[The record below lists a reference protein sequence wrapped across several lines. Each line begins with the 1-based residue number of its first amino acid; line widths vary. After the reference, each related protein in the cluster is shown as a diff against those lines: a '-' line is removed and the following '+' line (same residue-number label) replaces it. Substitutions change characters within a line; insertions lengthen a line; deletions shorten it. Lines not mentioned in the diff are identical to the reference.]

1 MIEKVL
7 TVVTLEEAECD
18 DAAYWATQSPSQRL
32 AHVTALRESML
43 SEVDQRIVRVLSII
57 EVP

>member
-7 TVVTLEEAECD
+7 KVVTVEEAEKD

-32 AHVTALRESML
+32 AYITTLRESML
-43 SEVDQRIVRVLSII
+43 SVVDQRIVRVLRVI
-57 EVP
+57 EIP